1 MGLQSKSPS
10 FEAELDMLRDGVVV
24 ESPTRYVFNSV
35 NQEGVAHMVDLLS
48 NSLHGECSC
57 QHFQY
62 RISPMVR
69 QGVIQRN
76 SEKARCKH
84 IRVARQIL
92 YDDIIKRYVE
102 LNGIGEEELS

>member
-1 MGLQSKSPS
+1 MALQSKSLS
-10 FEAELDMLRDGVVV
+10 FEAELDILREGVVA
-24 ESPTRYVFNSV
+24 ESPTRYVFHSV
-35 NQEGVAHMVDLLS
+35 NQEGIAHVVDLLS
-48 NSLHGECSC
+48 NSLRGECSC

-69 QGVIQRN
+69 QGVIQKD

-102 LNGIGEEELS
+102 LNGIGE